1 MSKSNARNYRMEY
14 DRYQGSDEQKKKR
27 AARNRAHRLLEKALG
42 REIKQDVDH
51 RKPLVKGGSNDLS
64 NLRVRS
70 VHDNR
75 SFARDSH
82 AHMK

>member
-1 MSKSNARNYRMEY
+1 MPSKHRNYENEY
-14 DRYQGSDEQKKKR
+14 RKYQGTEEQKKKR

-51 RKPLVKGGSNDLS
+51 IKPLAKGGSNNIS

-75 SFARDSH
+75 SFARDSN